1 MKAFND
7 KIRQGLC
14 KEYSGKR
21 ITDVVNIGVGG
32 SNLGPKMVTEAL
44 KKYSDNGVKVHYVS
58 NVDGTQIVNVLRPL
72 NLEKVLSIIS
82 SKTFTTTET
91 MTNAKTAMQ
100 WLVSSAFYQS
110 AIAKHFIAVSSNKKN
125 ATEFGIDENN
135 IFDMWDW
142 VSGRLSLW
150 SAMLSAYLQ

>member
-1 MKAFND
+1 
-7 KIRQGLC
+7 
-14 KEYSGKR
+14 
-21 ITDVVNIGVGG
+21 
-32 SNLGPKMVTEAL
+32 
-44 KKYSDNGVKVHYVS
+44 
-58 NVDGTQIVNVLRPL
+58 VDGTQIVNVLRPL